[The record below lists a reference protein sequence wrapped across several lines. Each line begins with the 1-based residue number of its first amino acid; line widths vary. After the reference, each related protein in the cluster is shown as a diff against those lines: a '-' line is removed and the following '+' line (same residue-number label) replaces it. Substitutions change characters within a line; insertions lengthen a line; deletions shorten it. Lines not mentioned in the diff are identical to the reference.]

1 MSFMKNALLTM
12 IASAFLVSCSKDD
25 DTNNNGGASNTDV
38 ISSSAWKFDD
48 AGADADKNGTIDIS
62 FASDIDACLKDN
74 TLTLSANGSGTVDEG
89 ATKCDPQLPQ
99 TSPVSW
105 SFSSNET
112 SLVLGGSGL
121 IGITGQFKI
130 VTLNNT
136 NLALAKDTVIL
147 GNQASF
153 VVKLKH

>member
-1 MSFMKNALLTM
+1 M
-12 IASAFLVSCSKDD
+12 IASAVLVSCSKDE

-62 FASDIDACLKDN
+62 FASQIDACLKDN
-74 TLTLSANGSGTVDEG
+74 TLTLSAVGGGTVDEG
-89 ATKCDPQLPQ
+89 PTKCDPQLPQ

-105 SFSSNET
+105 SFSNNET
-112 SLVLGGSGL
+112 SLILGGSGL

-136 NLALAKDTVIL
+136 NLALAKDTVFM